1 MSYRDNFKQ
10 IKWSNDH
17 IYKGR
22 YYFCPRYINKSL
34 VVIRDIE
41 PYKNMVDGKLIKSRR
56 EHREFLKAYDLI
68 ELGNDKFP
76 ERKPE
81 PLPDVRVTMSEVYE
95 KLRNR

>member
-1 MSYRDNFKQ
+1 MSYKDNFKK
-10 IKWSNDH
+10 IKWSSDH

-22 YYFCPRYINKSL
+22 YCFYPKNINKSL
-34 VVIRDIE
+34 IFIKDIE
-41 PYKNMVDGKLIKSRR
+41 PYKNVVDGKLIKNRR
-56 EHREFLKAYDLI
+56 EHRDFLKAYNLI

>member
-1 MSYRDNFKQ
+1 
-10 IKWSNDH
+10 
-17 IYKGR
+17 
-22 YYFCPRYINKSL
+22 
-34 VVIRDIE
+34 
-41 PYKNMVDGKLIKSRR
+41 MVDGKLIKSRR
-56 EHREFLKAYDLI
+56 EHRDFLKAYDLI

>member
-22 YYFCPRYINKSL
+22 YYFYPKNINKSL
-34 VVIRDIE
+34 IFIKDIE
-41 PYKNMVDGKLIKSRR
+41 PYKNVVDGKLIKNRR
-56 EHREFLKAYDLI
+56 EHRDFLKAYNLI

-76 ERKPE
+76 QRKPE

>member
-22 YYFCPRYINKSL
+22 YCFYPKNINKSL
-34 VVIRDIE
+34 IFIKDIE
-41 PYKNMVDGKLIKSRR
+41 QYKNVVDGKLIKNRR
-56 EHREFLKAYDLI
+56 EHRDFLKAYNLI

-76 ERKPE
+76 QRKPE
-81 PLPDVRVTMSEVYE
+81 PLPDVRVTMNEVYE